1 MHINSILFS
10 AVIMAAVSLMLTTA
24 AAADPRDFCFW
35 TKVTSNGETH
45 LSFLRHHSETHHASS
60 SSLHLYHS
68 VWSVGNRLVNCA
80 VSDDTA
86 VTDSYMSVCR
96 EKNTTGEFSD
106 RPCERFDVNA
116 QSELESHCAPVSS
129 PTVTQREA
137 VGDASEEHRE
147 TRRKRHAR
155 SVIDDIAFQNPLGD
169 GGDSSRDET
178 QTHRRVKRGLIVPG
192 TLWCGSGNKAETYDD
207 LGVFAETDSCCREHD
222 QCQDTILSFETNYG
236 VFNTNIF
243 TLSHCHCDN
252 RFHQCLLGAEDSISD
267 TVGYVF
273 FNLLKMHCFEF
284 SHRLQCSQRN
294 WFGMCQQYEM
304 SLYAVVHPPTF
315 YNSTQP
321 DPDLEEDDMADNTT
335 TTIFTPTS
343 TSPSNSTTSSSTSIS
358 TSSSS
363 SSSSSSTSNS
373 TTSISTSSTSISS
386 STISTSISTSISTTS
401 PSTSSTSISSSTIS
415 TSISSSP
422 SITSTSPTFPYI
434 ATSTSPSTSPSTS
447 TLTSPSTPPSTS
459 TPTTPSSAAPAD
471 LTPGGQSGTPA
482 SGSPVIHPYPG
493 EDNVVAN
500 TSPTSTTGTATA
512 IGTQSSTSGLET
524 SASGPALALAS
535 PAEPTHH
542 TGLTLPKSNQDAAS
556 TGKQH
561 VYVCD
566 VYRDLDDCR
575 FKIPAHQ
582 KRYSLLNPEPRTLFH
597 CNCTSRLSEVLVQ
610 QKEISGVQT
619 ILLKYISLSCFTLQP
634 QVCTQG
640 TSCSASLVKP
650 SPAQLEQQKI
660 NGGGME
666 EWRHLQAVGHNG
678 RRPKSRWAKRRLHK
692 LCIRMTR
699 KHSQCALVE
708 DAVPM

>member
-10 AVIMAAVSLMLTTA
+10 VVIMAAVSLMLTTA

-45 LSFLRHHSETHHASS
+45 LSFLRHHSETHDASS

-68 VWSVGNRLVNCA
+68 VWSVENRLVNCA

-96 EKNTTGEFSD
+96 EKNTTGEFSN
-106 RPCERFDVNA
+106 RPCERFDVSA
-116 QSELESHCAPVSS
+116 PSELESHCAPVSS

-169 GGDSSRDET
+169 GGDSSRDEK

-192 TLWCGSGNKAETYDD
+192 TLWCGSGNKAAAYDD

-222 QCQDTILSFETNYG
+222 QCQDTILSFQTNYG

-294 WFGMCQQYEM
+294 WFGMCQQYDM

-335 TTIFTPTS
+335 TTIS
-343 TSPSNSTTSSSTSIS
+343 TQPDSDLEEDDMADNTTT
-358 TSSSS
+358 
-363 SSSSSSTSNS
+363 
-373 TTSISTSSTSISS
+373 
-386 STISTSISTSISTTS
+386 TIST
-401 PSTSSTSISSSTIS
+401 
-415 TSISSSP
+415 
-422 SITSTSPTFPYI
+422 
-434 ATSTSPSTSPSTS
+434 
-447 TLTSPSTPPSTS
+447 
-459 TPTTPSSAAPAD
+459 
-471 LTPGGQSGTPA
+471 
-482 SGSPVIHPYPG
+482 
-493 EDNVVAN
+493 
-500 TSPTSTTGTATA
+500 
-512 IGTQSSTSGLET
+512 
-524 SASGPALALAS
+524 
-535 PAEPTHH
+535 
-542 TGLTLPKSNQDAAS
+542 
-556 TGKQH
+556 
-561 VYVCD
+561 
-566 VYRDLDDCR
+566 
-575 FKIPAHQ
+575 
-582 KRYSLLNPEPRTLFH
+582 
-597 CNCTSRLSEVLVQ
+597 
-610 QKEISGVQT
+610 
-619 ILLKYISLSCFTLQP
+619 QP
-634 QVCTQG
+634 D
-640 TSCSASLVKP
+640 S
-650 SPAQLEQQKI
+650 
-660 NGGGME
+660 
-666 EWRHLQAVGHNG
+666 
-678 RRPKSRWAKRRLHK
+678 
-692 LCIRMTR
+692 
-699 KHSQCALVE
+699 
-708 DAVPM
+708 

>member
-1 MHINSILFS
+1 MHTNSILFS
-10 AVIMAAVSLMLTTA
+10 AVIMAAVSLILTTA

-45 LSFLRHHSETHHASS
+45 LSFLRHHRETHHP

-68 VWSVGNRLVNCA
+68 VWSVENRLVNCA
-80 VSDDTA
+80 VIDDTA

-96 EKNTTGEFSD
+96 EKSTTGEFSD
-106 RPCERFDVNA
+106 RPCERFDVSA

-137 VGDASEEHRE
+137 VGDASEEHTE
-147 TRRKRHAR
+147 TRSKRHAR

-169 GGDSSRDET
+169 GGDSSRDVT
-178 QTHRRVKRGLIVPG
+178 QAHRRVKRGLIVPG

-236 VFNTNIF
+236 VFNKNIF

-252 RFHQCLLGAEDSISD
+252 RFRRCLLGAEDSISD

-304 SLYAVVHPPTF
+304 SLYAEVHPPTF

-321 DPDLEEDDMADNTT
+321 DPDLQEDEMAVNTT
-335 TTIFTPTS
+335 TTISTPTS
-343 TSPSNSTTSSSTSIS
+343 TSPSNSTTSTSFS
-358 TSSSS
+358 
-363 SSSSSSTSNS
+363 S
-373 TTSISTSSTSISS
+373 TTSISTS
-386 STISTSISTSISTTS
+386 
-401 PSTSSTSISSSTIS
+401 PST
-415 TSISSSP
+415 
-422 SITSTSPTFPYI
+422 TSTSPTTFPYI
-434 ATSTSPSTSPSTS
+434 ATSTSPSSS
-447 TLTSPSTPPSTS
+447 S

-471 LTPGGQSGTPA
+471 LTTGGQSGTPA

-493 EDNVVAN
+493 EDNMATN

-512 IGTQSSTSGLET
+512 IGTQSSTSGP
-524 SASGPALALAS
+524 ASALAS

-542 TGLTLPKSNQDAAS
+542 NGLTLPKSNQDAAS
-556 TGKQH
+556 PGKQH

-575 FKIPAHQ
+575 FKIPPHQ

-634 QVCTQG
+634 QVCTQR

-650 SPAQLEQQKI
+650 SAQLEQQKN
-660 NGGGME
+660 NGGDME
-666 EWRHLQAVGHNG
+666 EWRHLQAAGHNG

-692 LCIRMTR
+692 LCLRMTR

>member
-343 TSPSNSTTSSSTSIS
+343 TSPSNSTTSSSTS
-358 TSSSS
+358 
-363 SSSSSSTSNS
+363 
-373 TTSISTSSTSISS
+373 
-386 STISTSISTSISTTS
+386 
-401 PSTSSTSISSSTIS
+401 SSTIS